1 MAMPTF
7 LGNYLSNVAITNNE
21 ITEVNTKF
29 TFYISVTIQ
38 RAALK
43 LTSFKDMK
51 KENYRRNFSILAL
64 NGRKELKKEILK
76 SGGHIGFSF
85 HHFQR

>member
-1 MAMPTF
+1 MCLCLKYRSIAMPTF

-38 RAALK
+38 RVPLK
-43 LTSFKDMK
+43 LGSIKDI
-51 KENYRRNFSILAL
+51 EERI
-64 NGRKELKKEILK
+64 
-76 SGGHIGFSF
+76 
-85 HHFQR
+85 